1 MLDLRLA
8 DDLQQLKR
16 LLVQAD
22 VLVHGY
28 RADALE
34 RLGLSQAER
43 QRIRPGLV
51 DICLNAYGWTG
62 PWRLRRGFDSLVQMS
77 NGIADAGMTYFQQNQ
92 PRPLPV
98 QALDRSEERRV
109 GKGCVRKFRTRWSP
123 YNYKK
128 KKIK

>member
-8 DDLQQLKR
+8 DDLQLLKR
-16 LLVQAD
+16 LLVQAN
-22 VLVHGY
+22 VLGHGY

-77 NGIADAGMTYFQQNQ
+77 SGLAEAGMTYFKHNK
-92 PRPLPV
+92 RT
-98 QALDRSEERRV
+98 EERRV
-109 GKGCVRKFRTRWSP
+109 GKECVNPFRSWW
-123 YNYKK
+123 
-128 KKIK
+128 

>member
-77 NGIADAGMTYFQQNQ
+77 NGIADA
-92 PRPLPV
+92 
-98 QALDRSEERRV
+98 RSEEHTSELQSLMRISYAV
-109 GKGCVRKFRTRWSP
+109 FCL
-123 YNYKK
+123 KK
-128 KKIK
+128 KK